1 MDDISKRINMKKII
15 EKIVNFFKLK
25 FKKIKTEDVITPEV
39 KRLTYSK
46 RTDN

>member
-25 FKKIKTEDVITPEV
+25 FKKIKTEDVITSEI